1 MMRKFIKFESSSR
14 LNAMKF
20 SFDIDLPKSNDIISL
35 FLNISN
41 IAGTINENKIKLALD
56 SPEILKIYNEEKI
69 KLFHIKYSIR

>member
-41 IAGTINENKIKLALD
+41 ITGTINENKIRLALE
-56 SPEILKIYNEEKI
+56 SPVILKIYNEEKI
-69 KLFHIKYSIR
+69 